1 MSVIPLIGVRKI
13 GVAREEASALFS
25 TLMNRID
32 RLMGI
37 TLLLQGRRV
46 TRAEDIADHFEISLR
61 TVYRDIAA
69 LSEVGVPIVAEAG
82 VGYCLMKGYYL
93 PPIMFTKDE
102 ATALGMA
109 AMALQRSSE
118 PSLEASIGSAL
129 MKVKA
134 ALPREQLVRLE
145 KVEESV
151 AFGWQKEKR
160 NHENGVASLV
170 DVQACLAD
178 SKAMRIN
185 YRTGGRNEITTR
197 IVEPLGLI
205 YYSERWHVIAWC
217 CLRNDYRDF
226 RLDRIDKLDMLKDA
240 ATVHGD
246 FDLQQY
252 LEDQRFEHETT
263 QAKVFVKE
271 FSLDRAKRDWALG
284 LIGEEVVEG
293 GSILTLATGSL
304 EWMLGWL
311 LSFRDNVSV
320 VGPPEL
326 KDMLVKEAR
335 RLVDVYAK

>member
-1 MSVIPLIGVRKI
+1 
-13 GVAREEASALFS
+13 
-25 TLMNRID
+25 
-32 RLMGI
+32 MGI

-46 TRAEDIADHFEISLR
+46 TRAEDIAAHFEISLR
-61 TVYRDIAA
+61 TVYRDISA

-134 ALPREQLVRLE
+134 ALPIEQQARLE
-145 KVEESV
+145 KVQESV

-160 NHENGVASLV
+160 NHEHGAASLV

-178 SKAMRIN
+178 SKAMRID

-197 IVEPLGLI
+197 TVEPLGLV

-217 CLRNDYRDF
+217 CLRHDYRDF
-226 RLDRIDKLDMLKDA
+226 RLDRIEKLDILPDA

-252 LEDQRFEHETT
+252 LKDQRFEHEAT
-263 QAKVFVKE
+263 QAKIFVE
-271 FSLDRAKRDWALG
+271 GFSVDRAKRDWALG
-284 LIGEEVVEG
+284 LTGEEIVEG
-293 GSILTLATGSL
+293 GSILTLATASL

-320 VGPPEL
+320 VEPPEL
-326 KDMLVKEAR
+326 KEMLAKEAR
-335 RLVDVYAK
+335 RIAEFHAG